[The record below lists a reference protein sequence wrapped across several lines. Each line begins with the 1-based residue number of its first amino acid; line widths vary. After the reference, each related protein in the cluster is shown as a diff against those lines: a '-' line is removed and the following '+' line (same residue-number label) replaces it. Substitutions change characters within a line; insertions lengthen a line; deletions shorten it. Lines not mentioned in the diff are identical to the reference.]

1 MKADT
6 WKSGDLTGRWALGA
20 YLLAQ
25 LSDQVSDAGCRSDG
39 GALQQPW
46 EILNNALVHA
56 LDIKFEGAVD
66 PWAAWVGLKTLL
78 PLEAGIPCEVLRSD
92 LLFPHCRFVQSLEKV
107 RDV

>member
-1 MKADT
+1 MGKN
-6 WKSGDLTGRWALGA
+6 
-20 YLLAQ
+20 LLAQ

-46 EILNNALVHA
+46 EILTYALVHA

-66 PWAAWVGLKTLL
+66 SWVAWVSLESLL

-92 LLFPHCRFVQSLEKV
+92 LLFPHSRFVQSLEKV